1 MDSLELQESIRSIN
15 LNDIAAR
22 SIEDN
27 RESIADMNAAQMA
40 QGLRADGSEIL
51 PYYADL
57 TISMKKKRSGLSGV
71 FDHVTLY
78 NTGAHYAGLYAE
90 VKGDEIEYG
99 SRDEKSAVLQK
110 KYNTAKGSIYG
121 LSTDSR
127 EDLAP
132 AFKRSFFAEYER
144 QTGLKAS

>member
-99 SRDEKSAVLQK
+99 SRDEKSEALQK
-110 KYNTAKGSIYG
+110 KYSTAKGSIYG
-121 LSTDSR
+121 LTTDSK
-127 EDLAP
+127 EELAP

>member
-51 PYYADL
+51 PSYADL